1 MAPGRLA
8 EGQPR
13 RVIMQLPRKFR
24 DSWANAW
31 GPAST
36 AIPVYVVPSCRKGT
50 KVKGLRSLHAKAV
63 AISDDQRVALLCG
76 SSNFSPSGMGTGPA
90 NVEANWCYVHDN
102 TSSFWAAFPVDWDA
116 GPDLGP
122 FEWPA
127 EPIPTDEAPIPC
139 PCVPGCFLWAT
150 YSQTGA
156 QLKIGLDL
164 TKPFPTEW
172 KIRIP
177 GQSESVL
184 VSASTYQQYLSG
196 NELVVPY
203 KEQLATACLV
213 VEWTDGD
220 GPHEAKLPINVTRPE
235 DLRPPDE
242 FVSLSLTAIIDC
254 LASGRDPA
262 EWVEPERERQGL
274 ECWKQHCGDR
284 VA

>member
-1 MAPGRLA
+1 M
-8 EGQPR
+8 
-13 RVIMQLPRKFR
+13 
-24 DSWANAW
+24 
-31 GPAST
+31 
-36 AIPVYVVPSCRKGT
+36 
-50 KVKGLRSLHAKAV
+50 
-63 AISDDQRVALLCG
+63 
-76 SSNFSPSGMGTGPA
+76 
-90 NVEANWCYVHDN
+90 
-102 TSSFWAAFPVDWDA
+102 
-116 GPDLGP
+116 
-122 FEWPA
+122 
-127 EPIPTDEAPIPC
+127 
-139 PCVPGCFLWAT
+139 
-150 YSQTGA
+150 
-156 QLKIGLDL
+156 

-262 EWVEPERERQGL
+262 EWVEPDGKGKGSSAGNNTAAIESLKAVGTDTFLLFRVRRLGQALSVLAERLVRSVRSVEAIRYRLLLDPFGPLGVAEAIVRQMEPAKPTASERTQAATVAAFSLSEVALTMAHVAARMARHRDGGPDLMPIFRELFARL
-274 ECWKQHCGDR
+274 E
-284 VA
+284 